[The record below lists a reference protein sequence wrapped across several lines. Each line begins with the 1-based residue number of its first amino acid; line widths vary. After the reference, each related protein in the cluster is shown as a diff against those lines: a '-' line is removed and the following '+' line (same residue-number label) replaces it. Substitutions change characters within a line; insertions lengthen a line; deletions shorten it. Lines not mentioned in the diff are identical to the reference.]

1 VRVRRAPLLVV
12 AVTVAS
18 GCGGTTL
25 HDQQAVFVQNCAACH
40 AIARGQLSPV
50 AAAPNLYATHPDAA
64 EIRDAVLHGSPGMPS
79 RLVHGSNLDDVVA
92 YVLRETRR

>member
-1 VRVRRAPLLVV
+1 VRVRGAPLLVV

-18 GCGGTTL
+18 GCGGATL
-25 HDQQAVFVQNCAACH
+25 HDQEAVFVQNCGACH

-50 AAAPNLYATHPDAA
+50 PAAPNLYDIHPDAA
-64 EIRDAVLHGSPGMPS
+64 EIRDAVLHGRPGMPA
-79 RLVHGSNLDDVVA
+79 RLVRGSNLDDVVN